1 MIHCNFILLWAFTVY
16 MENPLRFEIS
26 INLTEVKL
34 HKSEFHYTRSHV
46 NADNEVTSHRSE
58 ILHQS
63 EIL

>member
-1 MIHCNFILLWAFTVY
+1 

-26 INLTEVKL
+26 VNLTEVKFY
-34 HKSEFHYTRSHV
+34 KSEFHYTRSHV
-46 NADNEVTSHRSE
+46 NTDNEVTSHRSE